1 MKHKP
6 EPLFLLNIKLAQAE
20 RRIEELVKEVHETQK
35 ERDALNAKYIASL
48 NRNNSLWNTAQK
60 LNGGLEAF
68 RSIKQ

>member
-20 RRIEELVKEVHETQK
+20 HRIEELIKEVHETQK

-48 NRNNSLWNTAQK
+48 NHNNNLWNTAQK
-60 LNGGLEAF
+60 LKGGLEAF
-68 RSIKQ
+68 RSIKH